1 MATRPLSHHSVQPV
15 ATGRRSQARARVALP
30 AVVETFEGLRHVKV
44 HNLSTAGAMIQ
55 AVRPPA
61 VGKELVLK
69 CYGIDAL
76 GVVVWGEGDRFGMEF
91 YDPIEEDEVVRQ
103 RHLSDDEFA
112 RQKWRTRQ
120 EILEAAER
128 WASGHTASRS

>member
-1 MATRPLSHHSVQPV
+1 
-15 ATGRRSQARARVALP
+15 
-30 AVVETFEGLRHVKV
+30 
-44 HNLSTAGAMIQ
+44 
-55 AVRPPA
+55 
-61 VGKELVLK
+61 
-69 CYGIDAL
+69 
-76 GVVVWGEGDRFGMEF
+76 VVVWGEGDRFGMEF